1 MQKQFDF
8 ITEINQTVDKAH
20 KTINKIR
27 KINDQ
32 LKAFKKQY
40 EDNES
45 VKNLVEK
52 AEKLSDS
59 LSEIEKVLYQTQN
72 QSNQDPLNFP
82 IKLTNKLA
90 HLNSLVGMDDFPPT
104 KQDILVKNE
113 LTIKINQELEKFN
126 LLISKEVA
134 EFNKDFNAMNL
145 NYLITDDD

>member
-1 MQKQFDF
+1 M
-8 ITEINQTVDKAH
+8 
-20 KTINKIR
+20 
-27 KINDQ
+27 
-32 LKAFKKQY
+32 
-40 EDNES
+40 
-45 VKNLVEK
+45 KNLVEK